1 VEHQLAE
8 VGCPAYQGQ
17 QRVDKR
23 RDELLDQAAELR
35 ADHDRDRELDQVPAH
50 YEVLEA
56 SHGTTFPADAN
67 VSCADAGRGRRGYGM
82 QDSPAPFHQ

>member
-1 VEHQLAE
+1 MKPRDQEGQGFGQELAVGEGGLADVEHQLAE

-23 RDELLDQAAELR
+23 RDELLDQTAELR
-35 ADHDRDRELDQVPAH
+35 ADHNRDRELDQVPAH

-56 SHGTTFPADAN
+56 SHGTTFPADPN
-67 VSCADAGRGRRGYGM
+67 
-82 QDSPAPFHQ
+82 